1 MTHLPELVAFSL
13 SVLFGNFVYFAFCSS
28 VTSPRFWKEGFSF
41 LLITS
46 PITCTAT
53 YVVLCLR
60 KINSSSP
67 SFSAANYYCKLKLQ
81 AILTLTLML
90 SANLCGCLLLYLMLF
105 FLSMFS
111 SKSKRGD

>member
-1 MTHLPELVAFSL
+1 MTHLPELIAFSL

-28 VTSPRFWKEGFSF
+28 VTSPRFWKGGFSF

-60 KINSSSP
+60 KTNSSSP

-81 AILTLTLML
+81 AILTLALML